1 MGIVASMF
9 LIAVGAI
16 MRFAV
21 TMQGHGFNVHTAG
34 AVLMIIGIVGAILS
48 IAFWASWGG
57 FGRTRRTYRRTTVVA
72 AQPPI
77 VYAQPPTTVYTQPTT
92 PVYGEPTTGT
102 VYREIR

>member
-34 AVLMIIGIVGAILS
+34 VVLLIIGIVGALLS

-57 FGRTRRTYRRTTVVA
+57 LGRYRRTYRPATVIA
-72 AQPPI
+72 E
-77 VYAQPPTTVYTQPTT
+77 QPTT
-92 PVYGEPTTGT
+92 T
-102 VYREIR
+102 VHYREVR